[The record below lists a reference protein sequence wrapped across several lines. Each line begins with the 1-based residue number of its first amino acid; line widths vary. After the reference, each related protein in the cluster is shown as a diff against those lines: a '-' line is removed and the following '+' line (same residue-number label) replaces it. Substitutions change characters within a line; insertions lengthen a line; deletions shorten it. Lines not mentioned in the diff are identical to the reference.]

1 MMTMGAHF
9 KAPGK
14 AHRRDIDAVQY
25 RKVFWP
31 KVQTFQTRIL
41 DIVHKWLQVYFFI
54 MMSNLGRMARKYFA
68 EIY

>member
-41 DIVHKWLQVYFFI
+41 DIVHKWLQVYFF
-54 MMSNLGRMARKYFA
+54 YHD
-68 EIY
+68 E